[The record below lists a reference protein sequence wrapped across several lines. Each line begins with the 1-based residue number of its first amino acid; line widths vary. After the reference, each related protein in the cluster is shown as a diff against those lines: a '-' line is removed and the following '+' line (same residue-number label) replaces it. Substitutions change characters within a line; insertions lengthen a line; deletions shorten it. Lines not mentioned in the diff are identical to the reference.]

1 MISLNNYNYVD
12 DVDCYP
18 VMINGQHVG
27 YVDTL

>member
-1 MISLNNYNYVD
+1 MMSLENYTYID

-18 VMINGQHVG
+18 VMINGYHAG